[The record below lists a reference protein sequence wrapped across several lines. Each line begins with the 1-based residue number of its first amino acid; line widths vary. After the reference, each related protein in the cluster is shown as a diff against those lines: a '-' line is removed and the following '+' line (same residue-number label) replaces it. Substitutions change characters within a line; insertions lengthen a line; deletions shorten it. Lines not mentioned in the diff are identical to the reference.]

1 MGKKTAMTEAE
12 VQWSYLL
19 DLKKDAEAEQET
31 GVPLFHD
38 SVPHR
43 TTDRVT
49 NSELMSMLARRAR
62 RAPAPP
68 QFGVLKRD
76 LLK

>member
-1 MGKKTAMTEAE
+1 MKRKVLREDE
-12 VQWSYLL
+12 LQWKYVL
-19 DLKKDAEAEQET
+19 DLKEDAEAEQET
-31 GVPLFHD
+31 GMPLFHG
-38 SVPHR
+38 SVPNK

-62 RAPAPP
+62 HAPAPP